1 MRPNCRRLLTRA
13 GVALVALLALPVE
26 SAAATAVQKCA
37 AAKLRAAGREIAAKM
52 GCYANA
58 KKAAAGVDSTCLGKA
73 QGRADMAISKAQG
86 GCRGTA
92 AAIDAAVD
100 TCVAALLGDDP
111 GNGLCPSASAKVLGT
126 SASRE
131 VRCEAADVRAQESFT
146 ECNAIENSRT
156 TTALSALGGC
166 VASGPALADSDA
178 CRSAIGDLI
187 GPCGTFLTA
196 WSTSFG
202 DPEGVAVD
210 GSGNVFVADA
220 GNFFAGAGN
229 TRIDKFDN
237 AGVFLTSWSTLGSG
251 PGQFHLP
258 LGVAVDGSGNV
269 FIADASSDGSGTN
282 RIQKFDVNGVFLTA
296 WGSLGSGNGQLF
308 LPSGVATDGSG
319 SVYVADTY
327 NHRIQK
333 FACP

>member
-1 MRPNCRRLLTRA
+1 
-13 GVALVALLALPVE
+13 
-26 SAAATAVQKCA
+26 
-37 AAKLRAAGREIAAKM
+37 
-52 GCYANA
+52 
-58 KKAAAGVDSTCLGKA
+58 
-73 QGRADMAISKAQG
+73 
-86 GCRGTA
+86 
-92 AAIDAAVD
+92 
-100 TCVAALLGDDP
+100 
-111 GNGLCPSASAKVLGT
+111 
-126 SASRE
+126 
-131 VRCEAADVRAQESFT
+131 
-146 ECNAIENSRT
+146 
-156 TTALSALGGC
+156 GC

-220 GNFFAGAGN
+220 GNFVAGAGN

-269 FIADASSDGSGTN
+269 FIADASSDGSGTK
-282 RIQKFDVNGVFLTA
+282 RIQKFDGGGTYLTAWGSFGTGPGQFNGPNGVAVDGSGNVFVADGSNTCIQKFDNARTCLTTWGTPGIGLGQFRYPFGVAVDGSGNVFVADADINRTQNQIQKFDNVGTFLTA
-296 WGSLGSGNGQLF
+296 WGTSAQFRTPAGLA
-308 LPSGVATDGSG
+308 VDGSG
-319 SVYVADTY
+319 
-327 NHRIQK
+327 
-333 FACP
+333 